1 MSGAGPGKPETPLS
15 TVCSSACPNPWG
27 SGRGVSPAAIV
38 SWTQLMEIDKDGLV
52 NSKEIEEFE

>member
-1 MSGAGPGKPETPLS
+1 MGPGQASLKTPLS
-15 TVCSSACPNPWG
+15 TVYSSACPNPWG

-38 SWTQLMEIDKDGLV
+38 SWTQLMETDKDGLV